1 MRFSPPPLPRSLP
14 FLCPHF
20 FIRVRIRLRG
30 RRQKERDRRWG
41 EEGEGNSLSSPS
53 LSPTL
58 SFFVPATNT
67 RYLFMKRLSKPCY
80 TSFTFSIGLS
90 LGKLIPP
97 PPPPHTHTLPNP
109 ISEEPFNIEWNPSSR
124 NFQRAIAHSRTLGRI
139 ATAFGRSD
147 FLDSLGDQG
156 VVIIMGWL
164 V

>member
-41 EEGEGNSLSSPS
+41 EEGEGNSLFSPS
-53 LSPTL
+53 PSPTL
-58 SFFVPATNT
+58 SLFVPATNT

-97 PPPPHTHTLPNP
+97 PPPHTHTHFQTP
-109 ISEEPFNIEWNPSSR
+109 
-124 NFQRAIAHSRTLGRI
+124 FQRNLLTSSGIPRREISREQLPTPEL
-139 ATAFGRSD
+139 
-147 FLDSLGDQG
+147 LEE
-156 VVIIMGWL
+156 
-164 V
+164 